1 MKPKAQFGPLI
12 RTDIGIG
19 PFADISVKDQV
30 RDQMIHR
37 YDMYLEAPIS
47 ETSIHRIRY
56 RIRSISDYLDPI
68 SVQEKK
74 CGGGRPGRFRTQWT
88 KSILWGNGWSSTRP
102 SDIGDD
108 SGTVAPVAAN
118 RFGKR
123 SAPECRGAF
132 CMPCSGTDTEHT
144 GKAIRT
150 DIRTRNKAKRKASQ
164 KRTHRKRSHTQP
176 KANQKNKQSNNRQKT
191 SIPTTKAENQKLYL
205 PKRNHGR
212 LAPGFTADAWERR
225 NTAIL
230 WVK

>member
-30 RDQMIHR
+30 RDRMVHR

-88 KSILWGNGWSSTRP
+88 KSILRGEWMVFHA
-102 SDIGDD
+102 
-108 SGTVAPVAAN
+108 TV
-118 RFGKR
+118 R
-123 SAPECRGAF
+123 
-132 CMPCSGTDTEHT
+132 
-144 GKAIRT
+144 
-150 DIRTRNKAKRKASQ
+150 
-164 KRTHRKRSHTQP
+164 
-176 KANQKNKQSNNRQKT
+176 
-191 SIPTTKAENQKLYL
+191 Y
-205 PKRNHGR
+205 
-212 LAPGFTADAWERR
+212 RR
-225 NTAIL
+225 
-230 WVK
+230 